1 MLDSINNNMYMK
13 KNSKRMA
20 VMMLVAAAA
29 ATSKMKIKC
38 FSSAFVTP
46 STSSLI
52 VHSIG
57 RRSISSFGLQNGSTS
72 RGRRSAITATAISA
86 SKHQHRAL
94 LNSLLGKHHK
104 NPSSWTAAGRTGN
117 FNMNS
122 FAVYSSSC
130 HFPTARSSLPPL

>member
-1 MLDSINNNMYMK
+1 MLVDWINNNMYMK

-20 VMMLVAAAA
+20 VMMLAAAA

-57 RRSISSFGLQNGSTS
+57 RRSISFGLQNGSNP
-72 RGRRSAITATAISA
+72 RGRRSAITATTISA
-86 SKHQHRAL
+86 SNHQHRAL
-94 LNSLLGKHHK
+94 LNSFLGKHHK

-122 FAVYSSSC
+122 FAVYYSSC
-130 HFPTARSSLPPL
+130 HFATARSSLPPL